1 MNNSTVEK
9 NAEKPN
15 KSLIDRVDQ
24 LLLVMGKTR
33 YWLSMELTGGKQHGI
48 LTDIAR
54 KGTMPRADRIARM
67 AELLGTT
74 SEYLVGTVASPQ
86 SVRSEVGVSDRK
98 PEWIGAP
105 REDPPVPL
113 VGTGDCA
120 ALEVCT
126 ESGEMISIDRSSFDP
141 DYHVRYITRPPALRG
156 ARDIYAIYFHGDSML
171 PLFEPGDV
179 AFVDPRRPVG
189 ANDYVVVQLGE
200 GDSDEVTSVL
210 VKRLVRQNA
219 RECTFSQFN
228 PQVTFTIP
236 RSKVVRLHRVY
247 RPNELFF

>member
-1 MNNSTVEK
+1 MIKSTGT
-9 NAEKPN
+9 
-15 KSLIDRVDQ
+15 LIERIDARLAVI
-24 LLLVMGKTR
+24 GKKR
-33 YWLSMELTGGKQHGI
+33 YWLSMQLTDGKQHGI

-74 SEYLVGTVASPQ
+74 SEYLVGSVSTPSP
-86 SVRSEVGVSDRK
+86 VRSEVGLSDRK
-98 PEWIGAP
+98 VEWLAAP
-105 REDPPVPL
+105 REEPPVPL

-120 ALEVCT
+120 DLDVCT
-126 ESGEMISIDRSSFDP
+126 DSGEMISIDRSSFDP
-141 DYHVRYITRPPALRG
+141 DYHVRYIKRPPALSG
-156 ARDIYAIYFHGDSML
+156 ARDIYSIYFHGESML

-189 ANDYVVVQLGE
+189 SNDYVVVQLGE

-210 VKRLVRQNA
+210 VKRLVRQTA
-219 RECTFSQFN
+219 QEYTLSQFN
-228 PQVTFTIP
+228 PAITFTIP
-236 RSKVVRLHRVY
+236 RNKVVRLHRVY